1 MQAIESASK
10 TKKSLDKLKSTAV
23 EELPNVK
30 KVLTRIIRADDG
42 SVAYQ
47 GVELKAYERGL
58 TYLKS
63 HYVQWIDAVETCLRD
78 RLKSQD
84 TELLTHAVTLLAT
97 NGWEQTESA
106 SFGHAA
112 LDAVCERFSTPLE
125 SASVDCFV
133 VKDEWD
139 SMVEYGKKFLNL
151 VQEDYKVIW
160 WKLFNAID
168 SSQWSNVLTVIELL
182 FCLPMANGRL
192 ERVFSQLKLIK
203 TNRRTNLGED
213 SLDYLVRVNVE
224 GPPLSEWDASRAF
237 ELWQHAKIRRVNR
250 KDATSA
256 AATTTIDESVQR
268 APVDSISMG
277 DWEEWIAD

>member
-1 MQAIESASK
+1 
-10 TKKSLDKLKSTAV
+10 
-23 EELPNVK
+23 
-30 KVLTRIIRADDG
+30 
-42 SVAYQ
+42 
-47 GVELKAYERGL
+47 
-58 TYLKS
+58 
-63 HYVQWIDAVETCLRD
+63 
-78 RLKSQD
+78 
-84 TELLTHAVTLLAT
+84 
-97 NGWEQTESA
+97 
-106 SFGHAA
+106 
-112 LDAVCERFSTPLE
+112 
-125 SASVDCFV
+125 
-133 VKDEWD
+133 
-139 SMVEYGKKFLNL
+139 MVEYGKKFLNL

-168 SSQWSNVLTVIELL
+168 SSQWSNVLAVIELL

-237 ELWQHAKIRRVNR
+237 ELWQHANIRRVNH

-256 AATTTIDESVQR
+256 AAATIIDDSVQR
-268 APVDSISMG
+268 AHVDSLSVG